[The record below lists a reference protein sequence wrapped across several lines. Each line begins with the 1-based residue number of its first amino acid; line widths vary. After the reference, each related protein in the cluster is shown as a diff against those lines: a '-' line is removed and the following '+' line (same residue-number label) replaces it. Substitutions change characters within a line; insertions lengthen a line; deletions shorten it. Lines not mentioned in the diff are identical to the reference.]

1 MLLLRR
7 HLLPA
12 TAVWQPWWAAPA
24 SAAGIAAGDYLVN
37 ALRLF
42 FLPNSGPDIPSLLP
56 SILLTAGACW
66 LAGVAMPR
74 LVHPLAQPQPEITEE
89 LWPLL

>member
-1 MLLLRR
+1 MPVDVGGWLLVLLLRR

-56 SILLTAGACW
+56 SILLTAGTCW
-66 LAGVAMPR
+66 LG
-74 LVHPLAQPQPEITEE
+74 
-89 LWPLL
+89 